1 VDPAPHLNVH
11 RPKRTG
17 RETTATSA
25 TGGDYLDVARR
36 DGNGGPLVMGVG
48 FDEFDEVAGSTS
60 PVLGVQCGKV
70 VTVGPQLA
78 RKKVDQSPAP

>member
-1 VDPAPHLNVH
+1 
-11 RPKRTG
+11 
-17 RETTATSA
+17 
-25 TGGDYLDVARR
+25 
-36 DGNGGPLVMGVG
+36 MGVG

-60 PVLGVQCGKV
+60 PVLGVQRGKV